1 MSTPGERFG
10 ADWPAEIRRRA
21 QDRIRTEIRL
31 RHRHEANREIRQLEE
46 RVLRR
51 LGDAAS
57 LGSVFV
63 FDSFSAIEE
72 FAALSRPEL
81 FKLCGEKNVSNV
93 VPYGD
98 EAA

>member
-1 MSTPGERFG
+1 
-10 ADWPAEIRRRA
+10 
-21 QDRIRTEIRL
+21 
-31 RHRHEANREIRQLEE
+31 
-46 RVLRR
+46 VLRR